1 MITSNAIETM
11 NTLLGSNYQILA
23 NEQTDLVVLAKL
35 PDEDLAAKNTSFKGY
50 IDRDEPPLN
59 NTDQAS
65 YKKEK
70 TTDDYLFQF
79 YLGSLTVVGLFVL
92 FRMIQKN

>member
-35 PDEDLAAKNTSFKGY
+35 PDEDLAAKNTSFNG
-50 IDRDEPPLN
+50 EPPLN
-59 NTDQAS
+59 NQKQQRH
-65 YKKEK
+65 KKEK